1 MPKTLKLPVA
11 KVGEIAEG
19 TMKKFRYGVQNG
31 IAYND
36 KGTIRAYLDFCPHAG
51 GTFRLTNGA
60 RFQCQL
66 HAAEFD
72 AHTGARLS
80 GQAPEGSVLKSIPLH
95 EEDGMIYAFLEFR
108 DEI

>member
-11 KVGEIAEG
+11 KVGEIAAG
-19 TMKKFRYGVQNG
+19 TMKKFRYGFQNG

-36 KGTIRAYLDFCPHAG
+36 EGVIRAYVDFCPHAG
-51 GTFRLTNGA
+51 GTFRLANGA

-80 GQAPEGSVLKSIPLH
+80 GQAPEGSVLKPIPLH
-95 EEDGMIYAFLEFR
+95 EEGDMIYATLEIR
-108 DEI
+108 DEF